1 MLDSID
7 MSLIDW
13 SRGQF
18 ALTAMFH
25 WIFVPLT
32 LGLSFIVAYMHT
44 IYVRTGDEEWK
55 RITKFWM
62 KLFGI
67 NFAIGIATG
76 IILEFEFGT
85 NWSNY
90 SWFVGDIFG
99 APLAI
104 EGILA
109 FFLESTFVAVM
120 FFGWNRVSKRFHL
133 TASWLTAIGANL
145 SAVWILV
152 ANAWMQHP
160 VGTTFNPV
168 TARNEMTNFW
178 DVLFSDVAVNKFLHT
193 IMSSFLLASV
203 FVIAVSA
210 WFLLRKREVLF
221 AKRSTVVAAVFGLFA
236 AIATIFTGDASAR
249 LVARKQPMKFAAM
262 EALYEGQT
270 HAPLVA
276 IGAMVTDTTRLP
288 NPRQN
293 FIFKLEIPNALSY
306 MVWLTPSGFIPGITD
321 LVYGNNEHELISYE
335 EKIDRG
341 AIAIQTLKELKSAKD
356 RGDETTYSALKE
368 KFSDPEWLDQYYQY
382 FGYGYYKG
390 RQLKELIPNVK
401 LNFYSFHIMVILGI
415 HFVILT
421 FIVLWLSLLN
431 RWGKR
436 KWLLWV
442 ALITL
447 PMPWIASQAGW
458 VLAEMGRQPWVVY
471 ELMPTLSAVSRLKPG
486 AVQLTFWIFLVT
498 FTILFIAEIR
508 IMITQI
514 KKGPGG
520 K

>member
-1 MLDSID
+1 MLESID
-7 MSLIDW
+7 MSLVDW

-32 LGLSFIVAYMHT
+32 LGLSFIVAFMHT
-44 IYVRTGDEEWK
+44 RYVRTGDEEWK

-67 NFAIGIATG
+67 NFAIGVATG

-85 NWSNY
+85 NWSSY

-120 FFGWNRVSKRFHL
+120 FFGWNKVSKRFHL
-133 TASWLTAIGANL
+133 AASWLTAIGANL

-160 VGTTFNPV
+160 VGTAFNPE

-178 DVLFSDVAVNKFLHT
+178 DVALSEVAVNKFLHT
-193 IMSSFLLASV
+193 IGSSFLLAAL

-210 WFLLRKREVLF
+210 WFLLRKREIMF
-221 AKRSTVVAAVFGLFA
+221 AKRSTVVASVFGVLA
-236 AIATIFTGDASAR
+236 AVGTIFTGDTSAR
-249 LVARKQPMKFAAM
+249 IVAREQPMKFAAM

-276 IGAMVTDTTRLP
+276 IGAMRTDTTRLP
-288 NPRQN
+288 KPRQE
-293 FIFKLEIPNALSY
+293 FIFKIEIPSALSY
-306 MVWLTPSGFIPGITD
+306 MVFLTPSGFVPGITD
-321 LVYGNNEHELISYE
+321 LVYGNEEQGLMSYE
-335 EKIDRG
+335 ERIERG
-341 AIAIQTLKELKSAKD
+341 AVAIQTLKEMKRARD
-356 RGDETTYSALKE
+356 RGDESTYSALRE
-368 KFSDPEWLDQYYQY
+368 KFSDPLWLDEYYQHM
-382 FGYGYYKG
+382 GYGYYKG
-390 RQLKELIPNVK
+390 RDIRDLIPNVK
-401 LNFYSFHIMVILGI
+401 VNFYSFHLMVILGI
-415 HFVILT
+415 HFLILT
-421 FIVLWLSLLN
+421 VLVLWLSLKN
-431 RWGKR
+431 RWGDR

-471 ELMPTLSAVSRLKPG
+471 ELMPTLTAVSRLKPG
-486 AVQLTFWIFLVT
+486 AVQLTFWIFLLT
-498 FTILFIAEIR
+498 FTALFIAEIR
-508 IMITQI
+508 IMLSQI

-520 K
+520 E